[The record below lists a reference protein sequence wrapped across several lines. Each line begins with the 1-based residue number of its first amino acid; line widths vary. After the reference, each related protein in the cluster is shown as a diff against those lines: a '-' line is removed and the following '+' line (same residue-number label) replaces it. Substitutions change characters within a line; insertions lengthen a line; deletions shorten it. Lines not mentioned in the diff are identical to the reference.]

1 MGALIA
7 TCKIVELNPDR
18 AALHGILDE
27 NEYEVGFNVK
37 VLDDHVYYD

>member
-27 NEYEVGFNVK
+27 NEYVVGFNVK
-37 VLDDHVYYD
+37 VLDQVYYD

>member
-37 VLDDHVYYD
+37 VLDQVYYD